1 MFSLALKAF
10 TELLRINPLLARGDF
25 PAIHKLVRSCPV
37 ATNRRSGPRADQL
50 AAAVDRACIWFWKEV
65 SCLHRAAATVCL
77 LRKHGVAAELVIGAQ
92 AIPFKA
98 HAWVEVG
105 GQAIND
111 KPDISQIYP
120 VLERC

>member
-1 MFSLALKAF
+1 MLKLVLKAF
-10 TELLRINPLLARGDF
+10 IELLGINRLLTRGDF
-25 PAIHKLVRSCPV
+25 PAIHRLVRSCPV
-37 ATNRRSGPRADQL
+37 ATNPLSGPCADQL
-50 AAAVDRACIWFWKEV
+50 AAAMDRACIWFWKEV

-105 GQAIND
+105 GQVMAD
-111 KPDISQIYP
+111 KADISQTYP
-120 VLERC
+120 VLDRC